1 MPENPKSSFGSKVD
15 VTRNDFV
22 RQLQFKYVKRK
33 FDVIVEPLRWELL
46 WKILLCNSINE
57 EIIIEKSDQVFQ
69 DIMICQSQMTQMTLL
84 ANHKSRQY
92 ACPRPMIVKYTFI
105 DIFIRIAVT
114 LLAVTP
120 TLKYKLT

>member
-1 MPENPKSSFGSKVD
+1 M
-15 VTRNDFV
+15 
-22 RQLQFKYVKRK
+22 
-33 FDVIVEPLRWELL
+33 IVEPLRWELL
-46 WKILLCNSINE
+46 LKILLCNSINE

-84 ANHKSRQY
+84 ANHESRQY
-92 ACPRPMIVKYTFI
+92 ACPRPMIVKYTFV
-105 DIFIRIAVT
+105 DIFIKIAVT

>member
-22 RQLQFKYVKRK
+22 QQLQFKYVKRE

-46 WKILLCNSINE
+46 LKILLCNSINE

-69 DIMICQSQMTQMTLL
+69 DIMIC
-84 ANHKSRQY
+84 
-92 ACPRPMIVKYTFI
+92 PRPMIVKYTFI
-105 DIFIRIAVT
+105 DIFIKIAIT